1 MANVDGRE
9 SAMSEETVR
18 KSSPALIAVAWLI
31 VLVPAGWGLTFTV
44 QNALKIFQTGA
55 APAIPAAAK

>member
-1 MANVDGRE
+1 MA
-9 SAMSEETVR
+9 EETVK

-44 QNALKIFQTGA
+44 QNALKIFQTSPAPA
-55 APAIPAAAK
+55 APATPAAAK